1 MRIRALIFVPA
12 LLALALSPVPAAAQD
27 AFLEAPRG
35 EIGIRYWLSSGES
48 KRSHDAQS
56 ASPTAGNPSTVLTY
70 ENLDA
75 NSFELLARLRLG
87 QTLFLKGNAGIGGI
101 NTGQAVEQDFA
112 RGQLLVAESVVQ
124 VSGGRVGYFSVDAG
138 REWIIL
144 GRGRT
149 VLGPFIG
156 FGYWREEVEA
166 FSNDVKVVNTQTSW
180 SALRIGLA
188 ADLLLGPSTRFALDL
203 ALVPYAEVREEDG
216 PRDIV
221 IEGRGA
227 GVQIDAEV
235 RYMWSPR
242 TEVRVGARA
251 WYLES
256 TDGTRKAAGTSF
268 PLVEMSS
275 VRTGLTFSLLRV
287 W

>member
-1 MRIRALIFVPA
+1 MRIRALILSSA
-12 LLALALSPVPAAAQD
+12 LLALALSPVPAAAQEP
-27 AFLEAPRG
+27 FPEAPRG
-35 EIGIRYWLSSGES
+35 ELGIRYWLSSGES
-48 KRSHDAQS
+48 KRSHNIQQTV
-56 ASPTAGNPSTVLTY
+56 PTAGDPSTVLTY

-75 NSFELLARLRLG
+75 NSFELFARLRLG

-101 NTGQAVEQDFA
+101 NTGTAVEQDFA
-112 RGQLLVAESVVQ
+112 LGQRLTAESVVQ
-124 VSGGRVGYFSVDAG
+124 VASGRIGYFSVDAG

-166 FSNDVKVVNTQTSW
+166 SSNDVQVVSTQTAW

-188 ADLLLGPSTRFALDL
+188 ADLLLGPHTRLALDV

-216 PRDIV
+216 PRSIR
-221 IEGRGA
+221 IEGWGA
-227 GVQIDAEV
+227 GMQVDAEV
-235 RYMWSPR
+235 RYMLRPR
-242 TEVRVGARA
+242 TELRVGARYWHLDA
-251 WYLES
+251 D
-256 TDGTRKAAGTSF
+256 DGTRTAGSSSF
-268 PLVEMSS
+268 PLVELAS
-275 VRTGLTFSLLRV
+275 VRSGLTFSLRQV